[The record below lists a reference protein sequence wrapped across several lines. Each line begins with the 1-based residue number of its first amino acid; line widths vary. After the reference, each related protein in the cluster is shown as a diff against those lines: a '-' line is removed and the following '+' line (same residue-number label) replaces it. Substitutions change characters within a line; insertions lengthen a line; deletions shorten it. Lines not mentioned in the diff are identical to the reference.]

1 VAHLAVA
8 HDAIARD
15 AVARDAI
22 ARDAAARDAMA
33 TNAATGRAPVGK
45 RARVR
50 AIPSN
55 AAATNAAPP
64 HAKAGNAVAGNA
76 VAGGRAAGRV
86 ATTNSPATDVAPA
99 PNSDPPI
106 STLRDGSRRLRFL
119 APGAIFLGIRGL
131 GLLIFW
137 WFSNA
142 NTMHFSL
149 NRWDAGWYLAVAR
162 YGYLGVPKDM
172 LDLYGHHTVTT
183 PMVFFPGYPQLVRWS
198 AVLFGHSYS
207 VAGVV
212 VSIVA
217 GVAAAYGV
225 DRLARRYTGSRR
237 TGLVMVVL
245 FAAAPMSI
253 VYSMAYPEA
262 LLCAFAAWA
271 LVGLSERRWGLAGI
285 CTAAAGYVSP
295 MAAPLILAVVAV
307 AVIDL
312 ARKRA
317 RWDALAAILLAPA
330 GMAGY
335 LLWIASVTGR
345 LDGYFVVQ
353 KQGWG
358 SGFDFGWA
366 TAQWFVHTWSG
377 DRAVFTVLTT
387 WIVLAA
393 VVLLAIGATRQRMPW
408 QLWLFSFL
416 VLVFI
421 IGSSGVQWD
430 KVRLLLVAF
439 PLLLPIANVVGGRR
453 PAAPPQPTGGGDT
466 PPHDDDLA
474 PGRIR
479 VRRPVVRRLQPDRV
493 AVLHVAHDRGSARIN
508 CRSWSNSSA
517 RLVAPSFCRI
527 RATWCSTVLAEM
539 NNRSPTCL

>member
-1 VAHLAVA
+1 MTNAVTGEA
-8 HDAIARD
+8 PAANAISREAISRKAAQHGAITGDAIARD
-15 AVARDAI
+15 AVAHDPIARGAVARDAI
-22 ARDAAARDAMA
+22 ARGAVARDAMA
-33 TNAATGRAPVGK
+33 TNAATGQAPVGK

-55 AAATNAAPP
+55 AAAANTAPARAVAAHAVAGNAAPARTVAA
-64 HAKAGNAVAGNA
+64 HAVAGNA

-86 ATTNSPATDVAPA
+86 ATTNSPATDVATA

-106 STLRDGSRRLRFL
+106 STLHDGFRRLRFL

-198 AVLFGHSYS
+198 AALFGHSYS

-212 VSIVA
+212 LSTVA
-217 GVAAAYGV
+217 GVAAVYGV
-225 DRLARRYTGSRR
+225 DRFARRYTGSRR

-295 MAAPLILAVVAV
+295 MAAPLILA
-307 AVIDL
+307 
-312 ARKRA
+312 
-317 RWDALAAILLAPA
+317 
-330 GMAGY
+330 
-335 LLWIASVTGR
+335 
-345 LDGYFVVQ
+345 
-353 KQGWG
+353 
-358 SGFDFGWA
+358 
-366 TAQWFVHTWSG
+366 
-377 DRAVFTVLTT
+377 
-387 WIVLAA
+387 
-393 VVLLAIGATRQRMPW
+393 
-408 QLWLFSFL
+408 
-416 VLVFI
+416 
-421 IGSSGVQWD
+421 
-430 KVRLLLVAF
+430 
-439 PLLLPIANVVGGRR
+439 
-453 PAAPPQPTGGGDT
+453 
-466 PPHDDDLA
+466 
-474 PGRIR
+474 
-479 VRRPVVRRLQPDRV
+479 
-493 AVLHVAHDRGSARIN
+493 
-508 CRSWSNSSA
+508 
-517 RLVAPSFCRI
+517 
-527 RATWCSTVLAEM
+527 
-539 NNRSPTCL
+539 